1 MIKLVLDTL
10 FSPEKIGK
18 VEIKNRI
25 VRSATYTRSATD
37 DGYVT
42 EHLIKYYTDLAEGG
56 TGLIITGIVSIDEVG
71 KAGRGQA
78 CLFDDSYIEG
88 QKKLVDAVHEYSEVK
103 IAPQVSH
110 AGRQGRILVA
120 PSPVLFQVNKKMPR
134 ELTNEEIYEVIKN
147 FVNAGRRAYES
158 GYDMIQLNAGHGW
171 LLCNFLSP
179 YTNKRNDEFGGDLQ
193 NRTKILV
200 DIYNGIADAVGKD
213 FPIMAKL
220 QTQDF
225 VEGGLTLEEGK
236 QITKILVD
244 TGYAAI
250 EPSGGSGDTMMTL
263 GKNYPSIIVKS
274 EEDENYFLPTVNE
287 LKPIMK
293 NCKIILMGGVR
304 NLFTA
309 EELLRENKADFI
321 AISRPLICEPDLPN
335 KWKSGDF
342 SPPLCNSCN
351 SCYMS
356 ILSGSVK
363 CTIKRKL
370 IRQRQKERT

>member
-42 EHLIKYYTDLAEGG
+42 DHLIKYYTDLAEGG

-103 IAPQVSH
+103 IAPQLSH

-120 PSPVLFQVNKKMPR
+120 PSPVLFQVNKKMPK

-250 EPSGGSGDTMMTL
+250 EPSGGSGDTMMTP

>member
-1 MIKLVLDTL
+1 MIQLELDTL
-10 FSPEKIGK
+10 FSPRKIGN

-42 EHLIKYYTDLAEGG
+42 DKLIKYYNDLAQGG
-56 TGLIITGIVSIDEVG
+56 AGLIITGIVSIDEVG

-78 CLFDDSYIEG
+78 CLYDDSYIGG
-88 QKKLVDAVHEYSEVK
+88 QKKLVDAVHEYPNIK
-103 IAPQVSH
+103 IAPQLSH

-120 PSPVLFQVNKKMPR
+120 PSPVLFQATQKMPR
-134 ELTNEEIYEVIKN
+134 ELTNDEIHDVINNYIK
-147 FVNAGRRAYES
+147 VGLRAYEC
-158 GYDMIQLNAGHGW
+158 GYDMVQLNAGHGW

-179 YTNKRNDEFGGDLQ
+179 YTNKRSDEFGGDLQ

-200 DIYNGIADAVGKD
+200 DIYNGIADEVGKE
-213 FPIMAKL
+213 FPIMVKL

-225 VEGGLTLEEGK
+225 IEGGLTLEEGK
-236 QITKILVD
+236 DIAKILVN

-250 EPSGGSGDTMMTL
+250 EPSGGSGDTLRTP
-263 GKNYPSIIVKS
+263 GKNYPSIVVKS

-293 NCKIILMGGVR
+293 NSKIILMGGVR
-304 NLFTA
+304 NPFTA
-309 EELLRENKADFI
+309 EKLLQENKADFI
-321 AISRPLICEPDLPN
+321 AMSRPLICEPDLPN
-335 KWKSGDF
+335 RWKSGDF

-356 ILSGSVK
+356 VLSGSVK
-363 CTIKRKL
+363 CTIKKKL
-370 IRQRQKERT
+370 IRQRQKEEK